1 MHTPDSTE
9 DQSSSLRVVVVT
21 SVLWL
26 SLAGMAAAQTASP
39 PSILANS
46 PEVGSSLTADTLAN
60 LPLAENVYS
69 VLETTQSEVISDRF
83 NASGLNVGE
92 NARVGG
98 FLGSWSQTSFRI
110 GDIDITDPSGAGAP
124 LLFPDLIWWDR
135 VTVSTALMPTD
146 FNAPGLGVTLIP
158 APPGVV
164 WNTTVRGSF
173 SGGSLSSPPPGGAV
187 PPIARLTNFGYGSA
201 LVSGPLVPNRLG
213 LLAGGSWARA
223 SKFEREVAPTAGSD
237 LASGFAHLIYTP
249 SPGVESRTLIW
260 VQQTDVPFAYRRLF
274 GPDASTRDRG
284 VHLQSVLD
292 RRLERVRWRV
302 DGGYTER
309 FRENDTAGLSAITAD
324 RLTDGPI
331 PAIAAA
337 TGSQSAGRWTLNGR
351 MQPRPPADQK
361 HLTEAGASLER
372 TFVRTSDQF
381 TGSIGELAD
390 RTPARMWFFAH
401 PDATSRSHATTVAV
415 FATDRIVLSP
425 VLTVDAGIRFES
437 TTGRADGAA
446 NGVAWRTLLPRAAI
460 RWQFGNK
467 ALVGGY
473 RRSANRLNLDLLSF
487 GDPNAETAI
496 VTRFLPAP
504 LAAAAIIDRVGPG
517 TGGNPAFSRLDPNLK
532 RPTTDEYVIGIESER
547 RGWLRMGLTGIAR
560 REANLIG
567 VVDVGVPL
575 TSYGTVGIPDPGHDF
590 ASPEDDQILIA
601 YDRLPASYGRNE
613 YVLANSGEQA
623 ATAFGLKLWA
633 EGSTDKLA
641 VLLGA
646 TASAANGSAASRG
659 YGPLENDQDIVG
671 ELRTDPN
678 ASTFARGRLFS
689 DRAFTIKWTTTYR
702 FPKEIGLGVI
712 ARYQDGQPF
721 ARLVAVSTLNQ
732 GTELIRAYPNAGNRF
747 TFTGTLD
754 IRVQKTFN
762 VGRRRVTGI
771 VDFYNLATRSNEVE
785 EYTISGPNFRT
796 PTAIEPPRSVH
807 VGFRLAL

>member
-1 MHTPDSTE
+1 MHTPDIAE

-21 SVLWL
+21 SVLWML
-26 SLAGMAAAQTASP
+26 LAGTAAAQSAGP
-39 PSILANS
+39 PSIFANS

-83 NASGLNVGE
+83 NAGGLNVGE

-110 GDIDITDPSGAGAP
+110 GDIDITDPSGGGAP

-164 WNTTVRGSF
+164 WNTTVRGSL
-173 SGGSLSSPPPGGAV
+173 SGGSLSSPTPGGAV

-201 LVSGPLVPNRLG
+201 LASGPLVANRLG

-237 LASGFAHLIYTP
+237 LVSGFAHLIYTP
-249 SPGVESRTLIW
+249 SPGFESRTLVW
-260 VQQTDVPFAYRRLF
+260 LQQTDVPFAYRRLF
-274 GPDASTRDRG
+274 GPETSTRDRA

-292 RRLERVRWRV
+292 RRLERLRWRV

-309 FRENDTAGLSAITAD
+309 IRETDTAGLSAITAD
-324 RLTDGPI
+324 RLIDGPV
-331 PAIAAA
+331 ASIAAA
-337 TGSQSAGRWTLNGR
+337 TGRQSAGRWTLNGR

-361 HLTEAGASLER
+361 HLTEAGVSFER
-372 TFVRTSDQF
+372 SFVRTSDQF
-381 TGSIGELAD
+381 TGSIGELVD
-390 RTPARMWFFAH
+390 RTPARMWFFTH
-401 PDATSRSHATTVAV
+401 PDATSRSHATTIAL

-437 TTGRADGAA
+437 TTGQADGAA
-446 NGVAWRTLLPRAAI
+446 TGVAWRTLLPRAAI

-467 ALVGGY
+467 ALVAGY

-517 TGGNPAFSRLDPNLK
+517 TGGNPSFSRLDPNLK
-532 RPTTDEYVIGIESER
+532 RPITDEYVIGIESAR

-567 VVDVGVPL
+567 VMDVGVPL
-575 TSYGTVGIPDPGHDF
+575 TSYDTVGIPDPGHDF
-590 ASPEDDQILIA
+590 ASPEDDQILIV
-601 YDRLPASYGRNE
+601 YNRLPASYGRNE
-613 YVLANSGEQA
+613 YVLTNSGERA

-641 VLLGA
+641 VLFGA
-646 TASAANGSAASRG
+646 TASAANGSAANRG

-702 FPKEIGLGVI
+702 FPKEIRLGVI

-721 ARLVAVSTLNQ
+721 ARLVAVPTLNQ

-762 VGRRRVTGI
+762 VGRRRVAGI

-796 PTAIEPPRSVH
+796 PTAIEPPRSIH

>member
-1 MHTPDSTE
+1 MSCT
-9 DQSSSLRVVVVT
+9 
-21 SVLWL
+21 
-26 SLAGMAAAQTASP
+26 AAAQSAGP
-39 PSILANS
+39 PSIFANS

-173 SGGSLSSPPPGGAV
+173 SGGSLSSPTPGGAV

-201 LVSGPLVPNRLG
+201 LTSGPLVPNRLG

-249 SPGVESRTLIW
+249 SPGVESRTLVW
-260 VQQTDVPFAYRRLF
+260 LQQTEVPFAYRRLF
-274 GPDASTRDRG
+274 GPDASTRDRA

-292 RRLERVRWRV
+292 RRLERLRWRV

-309 FRENDTAGLSAITAD
+309 IRENDTAGFSAITAD
-324 RLTDGPI
+324 RLTDGPV
-331 PAIAAA
+331 ASIAAA
-337 TGSQSAGRWTLNGR
+337 TGRQSAGRWTLNGR
-351 MQPRPPADQK
+351 LQPRPPVDQK
-361 HLTEAGASLER
+361 HLTEAGANLER

-381 TGSIGELAD
+381 TGSIGELVD

-401 PDATSRSHATTVAV
+401 PDATSRSHATTIAL

-532 RPTTDEYVIGIESER
+532 RPITDEYVIGIESER

-601 YDRLPASYGRNE
+601 YNRLPASYGRNE
-613 YVLANSGEQA
+613 YMLTNSGEQA

-633 EGSTDKLA
+633 EGSTDTLA
-641 VLLGA
+641 VLFGA
-646 TASAANGSAASRG
+646 TASAANGSAANRG

-702 FPKEIGLGVI
+702 FPKEIRLGVI

-721 ARLVAVSTLNQ
+721 ARLVAVPTLNQ

-754 IRVQKTFN
+754 IRVQKIFN
-762 VGRRRVTGI
+762 VGRRRVAGI

-785 EYTISGPNFRT
+785 EYTISGPDFRT
-796 PTAIEPPRSVH
+796 PTAIEPPRSIH